1 MNLSEPFIRRPAM
14 TTLLT
19 VTCILFGV
27 MAFRSLPV
35 NDLPAVDYPV
45 ITASVSYPGA
55 SPETMAANVATPL
68 EKQFMQ
74 IPGLQVVT
82 SSSQQGQ
89 TSFTLQ
95 FDLSKTIDSAATDV
109 QAAITQASGSL
120 PVDLPSPPT
129 FSKTNPN
136 DQAIQYIALTSNSV
150 TSGALY
156 DYASTEVQQRIS
168 IVRGVSRVDLY
179 GTKSAVRIKA
189 NPSALAIRGLTM
201 DDLAAAIKAGTSY
214 QGAGQFDGPNLS
226 FLLQPQGQLSNA
238 EEYGKLVIAIRN
250 GSPVYLKDVAE
261 ARDTLQDERMNM
273 HFWVRDVRVPTAT
286 MVLAVYRQAG
296 SNAVAVAQSV
306 RDVQAVIQKQLPPSI
321 TMTLIYDR
329 SQSIVHSAMD
339 VEETLVIAFVL
350 VVLVIFAFLGRA
362 SDTLIP
368 VVALPLSLLITFMV
382 MQVLGYSLD
391 NLSLMALTLAI
402 GFLVDDAI
410 VFLENTVS
418 RMEHGEPAFEAAIH
432 SATQISFT
440 ILSMTISLAV
450 VFLPLVFMP
459 GLVGRIFR
467 EFAVTIIVAIFASGI
482 VSLTLT
488 PMMCSRMLSNRG
500 KGYRKTL
507 MERIGNAVL
516 DRVLYVYGASLTWF
530 LKHRWISLVIWIVT
544 LAGTIVLFVR
554 IPKSFLPIGD
564 SGFAFGVMIAQE
576 GTSPQQM
583 RHYQDHADSI
593 IRADPSVAVSFTLT
607 GLSAFLPPNRGF
619 LIAFLNPR
627 NERPPIA
634 TVTAMLSGKLHA
646 IVNTLSFL
654 TPQPVLQ
661 ISTGATANQLGKFAF
676 AISGIHTDE
685 VNQTAMKMMGA
696 MMQFQYN
703 GHPGFAQ
710 ITPDLYIHTPSLKID
725 VLRDQA
731 SMYGV
736 SATGIENTLRQAYSQ
751 NYIYLIKKPED
762 QFQVI
767 LEAAD
772 KDRRNPSDLSLLYVR
787 SDDGLR
793 LVPLSAVAKWREVL
807 GPQSVNHINQ
817 FASVTIFFNLPEDVP
832 IGAATAFMDKT
843 AAAVVPQGIRGEL
856 QGEAKDFQETISA
869 LAILILLA
877 VFVMYVVLGILYE
890 SYVHPL
896 TVLSS
901 LPVALVG
908 GLLTL
913 YLFGEEASLYA
924 YIGLFMLMGIVK
936 KNGIMLIDFALQRM
950 AQGQKSIDAIHDASM
965 NRFRPIIMT
974 TLAALMGAIPIAL
987 GFGADG
993 ASRRPLGLVIV
1004 GGLIVSQFI
1013 TLYITPVIYL
1023 YLEQFQERV
1032 LDRTSFFH
1040 SVRHAVEVK
1049 VVGHESDD
1057 IDGNGNEGNV
1067 PVARKTPPQ
1076 LTSDLQIQRQRL
1088 D

>member
-19 VTCILFGV
+19 VSCILFGV
-27 MAFRSLPV
+27 LAYRSLPV

-74 IPGLQVVT
+74 IPGLEVVT

-150 TSGALY
+150 TSGELY
-156 DYASTEVQQRIS
+156 NYASTEVQQRIS
-168 IVRGVSRVDLY
+168 IVKGVSRVDLY
-179 GTKSAVRIKA
+179 GTKSAVRIKV
-189 NPSALAIRGLTM
+189 NPSALAIRGMTI
-201 DDLAAAIKAGTSY
+201 DDLAAAIRAGTSY

-226 FLLQPQGQLSNA
+226 FLLQPEGQLSNA

-250 GSPVYLKDVAE
+250 GAPVYLKDVAE
-261 ARDTLQDERMNM
+261 AKDTLQDERMNM

-296 SNAVAVAQSV
+296 SNAVAVAQAV

-350 VVLVIFAFLGRA
+350 VVMVIFFFLGRA

-368 VVALPLSLLITFMV
+368 VVALPLSLLITFIV
-382 MQVLGYSLD
+382 MGILGYSLD

-418 RMEHGEPAFEAAIH
+418 RMEHGEGALEASIH
-432 SATQISFT
+432 SAKQISFT

-500 KGYRKTL
+500 KGHRKTL

-516 DRVLYVYGASLTWF
+516 DRVLFVYGASLSWF
-530 LKHRWISLVIWIVT
+530 LKYRWISLVIWIVT
-544 LAGTIVLFVR
+544 LAGTVVLFMQ

-583 RHYQDHADSI
+583 RHYQDQADAI
-593 IRADPSVAVSFTLT
+593 IRADPAVAVSFTLT

-619 LIAFLNPR
+619 LIAFLEPR

-676 AISGIHTDE
+676 AISGIHADE
-685 VNQTAMKMMGA
+685 VNLTAMKMMGA
-696 MMQFQYN
+696 MMQFQYH

-736 SATGIENTLRQAYSQ
+736 STTAIENTLRQAYSQ

-772 KDRRNPSDLSLLYVR
+772 NDRRNPSDLSLLYVR

-793 LVPLSAVAKWREVL
+793 LVPLSAVAKWQQVL

-843 AAAVVPQGIRGEL
+843 AAAIIPQGIRGNL
-856 QGEAKDFQETISA
+856 QGEAKDFQETIAA

-901 LPVALVG
+901 LPVALSG

-936 KNGIMLIDFALQRM
+936 KNGIMMIDFALQRM
-950 AQGQKSIDAIHDASM
+950 AQGQDSVDAIHDASM

-974 TLAALMGAIPIAL
+974 TLAALMGALPIAF

-1040 SVRHAVEVK
+1040 SVRHVSDPDTQIM
-1049 VVGHESDD
+1049 GHEVGDANSNDRAGSASVD
-1057 IDGNGNEGNV
+1057 
-1067 PVARKTPPQ
+1067 
-1076 LTSDLQIQRQRL
+1076 QIVTRV
-1088 D
+1088 

>member
-1 MNLSEPFIRRPAM
+1 
-14 TTLLT
+14 
-19 VTCILFGV
+19 
-27 MAFRSLPV
+27 
-35 NDLPAVDYPV
+35 
-45 ITASVSYPGA
+45 
-55 SPETMAANVATPL
+55 
-68 EKQFMQ
+68 
-74 IPGLQVVT
+74 
-82 SSSQQGQ
+82 
-89 TSFTLQ
+89 
-95 FDLSKTIDSAATDV
+95 
-109 QAAITQASGSL
+109 
-120 PVDLPSPPT
+120 
-129 FSKTNPN
+129 
-136 DQAIQYIALTSNSV
+136 
-150 TSGALY
+150 
-156 DYASTEVQQRIS
+156 
-168 IVRGVSRVDLY
+168 
-179 GTKSAVRIKA
+179 
-189 NPSALAIRGLTM
+189 
-201 DDLAAAIKAGTSY
+201 
-214 QGAGQFDGPNLS
+214 
-226 FLLQPQGQLSNA
+226 
-238 EEYGKLVIAIRN
+238 
-250 GSPVYLKDVAE
+250 
-261 ARDTLQDERMNM
+261 
-273 HFWVRDVRVPTAT
+273 
-286 MVLAVYRQAG
+286 
-296 SNAVAVAQSV
+296 
-306 RDVQAVIQKQLPPSI
+306 
-321 TMTLIYDR
+321 
-329 SQSIVHSAMD
+329 
-339 VEETLVIAFVL
+339 
-350 VVLVIFAFLGRA
+350 
-362 SDTLIP
+362 
-368 VVALPLSLLITFMV
+368 
-382 MQVLGYSLD
+382 
-391 NLSLMALTLAI
+391 
-402 GFLVDDAI
+402 
-410 VFLENTVS
+410 
-418 RMEHGEPAFEAAIH
+418 
-432 SATQISFT
+432 
-440 ILSMTISLAV
+440 
-450 VFLPLVFMP
+450 
-459 GLVGRIFR
+459 
-467 EFAVTIIVAIFASGI
+467 
-482 VSLTLT
+482 
-488 PMMCSRMLSNRG
+488 
-500 KGYRKTL
+500 
-507 MERIGNAVL
+507 
-516 DRVLYVYGASLTWF
+516 
-530 LKHRWISLVIWIVT
+530 
-544 LAGTIVLFVR
+544 
-554 IPKSFLPIGD
+554 
-564 SGFAFGVMIAQE
+564 
-576 GTSPQQM
+576 
-583 RHYQDHADSI
+583 
-593 IRADPSVAVSFTLT
+593 
-607 GLSAFLPPNRGF
+607 
-619 LIAFLNPR
+619 
-627 NERPPIA
+627 
-634 TVTAMLSGKLHA
+634 
-646 IVNTLSFL
+646 
-654 TPQPVLQ
+654 
-661 ISTGATANQLGKFAF
+661 
-676 AISGIHTDE
+676 
-685 VNQTAMKMMGA
+685 MKMMGA
-696 MMQFQYN
+696 MMQFQYH

-772 KDRRNPSDLSLLYVR
+772 LDRRNPSDLSLLYVR
-787 SDDGLR
+787 SDDNLR
-793 LVPLSAVAKWREVL
+793 LVPLSAVAKWQQVL

-843 AAAVVPQGIRGEL
+843 AAAIVPQGIRGEL